1 MKIEKWFNEL
11 SENNLD
17 HIVFVEKQH
26 HCALCGSE
34 LKIHVKSYLENYTV
48 QEEAECEKCQL
59 KTRVKDH
66 RMH

>member
-26 HCALCGSE
+26 HCALCG
-34 LKIHVKSYLENYTV
+34 
-48 QEEAECEKCQL
+48 
-59 KTRVKDH
+59 
-66 RMH
+66 